1 MIKQKNN
8 LTALLPVMAGFF
20 IMAFV
25 DLVGLASNYVKQD
38 FTMNDTV
45 ANLISIACYIW
56 FLVFPVPTAMMMN
69 RFGRRKVVIA
79 GYIITA
85 AALLIPLIAPKSFA
99 AVLVAFALIGIGNTV
114 LQVAM
119 NPLVQQV
126 VSPDKLT
133 GSLTIGQF
141 VKAAASLLGPI
152 LFPAFAGATLGWRT
166 TFLVYSILCILAS
179 VWLGAVKIKEEGNG
193 ASLSFGGTF
202 KLFKDRTI
210 FVFFLG
216 ILALVGADVGM
227 AFTLPRVLQERFVLS
242 LDDASRYLTIYY
254 LSKTVAAFAG
264 GILLMKVKE
273 DRFYFI
279 SGLIALAGLALMVFA
294 PALALEI
301 AGLIIFGVGMANLF
315 SILFSLSLKHRSESA
330 NEVSAL
336 LIMGVAGGGV
346 VTPVLG
352 ILTDAFQTQ
361 TAALISI
368 MAVWVFTLAISPLV
382 KKTAHE

>member
-1 MIKQKNN
+1 MTKSRTN

-38 FTMNDTV
+38 FMMNDTV
-45 ANLISIACYIW
+45 ANLISVACYIW

-85 AALLIPLIAPKSFA
+85 VALLIPLAMPKSFA

-126 VSPDKLT
+126 VAPEKLT

-152 LFPAFAGATLGWRT
+152 LFPAFAGAALGWRT
-166 TFLVYSILCILAS
+166 TFLVYSVLCILAS
-179 VWLGAVKIKEEGNG
+179 VWLGAVKIKEEGSVANP
-193 ASLSFGGTF
+193 SFGDTF

-227 AFTLPRVLQERFVLS
+227 AFTLPRVLQERFALS

-254 LSKTVAAFAG
+254 LSKTAAAFAG
-264 GILLMKVKE
+264 GILLMKIKE
-273 DRFYFI
+273 DVFYI
-279 SGLIALAGLALMVFA
+279 VSGIIALAGLALMVFA
-294 PALALEI
+294 PSLALEI
-301 AGLIIFGVGMANLF
+301 TGLVVFGIGMANLF
-315 SILFSLSLKHRSESA
+315 SIIFSLSLKHKADSS

-352 ILTDAFQTQ
+352 ILTDAFHTQ

-368 MAVWVFTLAISPLV
+368 VAVWVFTLAISPLV